1 MEDRRLLIENTNLA
15 MLSGGLAHEIATVIR
30 DTQEAIATER
40 TRRAD
45 ELGPGVRPR
54 RCVPRA

>member
-1 MEDRRLLIENTNLA
+1 MH
-15 MLSGGLAHEIATVIR
+15 SGGRADAMAMAIR

-45 ELGPGVRPR
+45 ELEAWRAAEAVRAASVKAEADR
-54 RCVPRA
+54 VRFE